1 MAFGGWRKGVGLSVF
16 EEMDMNTNRK
26 NVILAL
32 LVALALGAAF
42 VSASVTSQAQNA
54 PPAQEK

>member
-1 MAFGGWRKGVGLSVF
+1 
-16 EEMDMNTNRK
+16 MNTNRK

-42 VSASVTSQAQNA
+42 VSASVTSQAQNT
-54 PPAQEK
+54 PPAQDK

>member
-1 MAFGGWRKGVGLSVF
+1 
-16 EEMDMNTNRK
+16 MNTNRK